1 MSVSERRKKV
11 EGYDAVIIGSA
22 GKFQLHIFIVAW
34 EDTIYQEIL
43 FQTNQS
49 EVWNLS
55 SSFRRLTLL
64 PPLPLNFDF

>member
-22 GKFQLHIFIVAW
+22 GKFQLHIFIVAR

-43 FQTNQS
+43 FQTNAS
-49 EVWNLS
+49 LK
-55 SSFRRLTLL
+55 SFKNAMNWIAKSTLL
-64 PPLPLNFDF
+64 

>member
-43 FQTNQS
+43 FQTNAS
-49 EVWNLS
+49 LK
-55 SSFRRLTLL
+55 SFKNVMNWIAKSILL
-64 PPLPLNFDF
+64 